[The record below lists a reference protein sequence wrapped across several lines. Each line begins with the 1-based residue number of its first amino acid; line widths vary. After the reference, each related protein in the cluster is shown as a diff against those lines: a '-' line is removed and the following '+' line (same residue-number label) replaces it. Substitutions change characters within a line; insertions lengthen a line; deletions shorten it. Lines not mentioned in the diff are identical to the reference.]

1 MFGIGVPELI
11 VILIIGLVLFGPGKL
26 PEVGRAVGKSINELK
41 KATSGINDVAQ
52 QPQQNEQQVQQQQMQ
67 EQMKQMQQQMQQM
80 QEQTKN
86 VQPQPAQTKQDT
98 TNDK

>member
-41 KATSGINDVAQ
+41 KATAGISDTTT
-52 QPQQNEQQVQQQQMQ
+52 VQQTPPAAKAEPAAAAAQ
-67 EQMKQMQQQMQQM
+67 
-80 QEQTKN
+80 N
-86 VQPQPAQTKQDT
+86 VQAAEVKTEETKIA
-98 TNDK
+98 DK

>member
-67 EQMKQMQQQMQQM
+67 EQ
-80 QEQTKN
+80 TKN

>member
-52 QPQQNEQQVQQQQMQ
+52 QPQQTEQQNQQQQMQ
-67 EQMKQMQQQMQQM
+67 EQMKQMQQQMQQT
-80 QEQTKN
+80 QAVQSQPEKEKQT
-86 VQPQPAQTKQDT
+86 T
-98 TNDK
+98 TNEK

>member
-41 KATSGINDVAQ
+41 KATAGISDTTT
-52 QPQQNEQQVQQQQMQ
+52 VQQTPPAAKPEAQAPAQ
-67 EQMKQMQQQMQQM
+67 
-80 QEQTKN
+80 N
-86 VQPQPAQTKQDT
+86 VQTAETKT
-98 TNDK
+98 AETKIADK

>member
-41 KATSGINDVAQ
+41 KATAGISDTTT
-52 QPQQNEQQVQQQQMQ
+52 VQQTPPAAKAEPAAAAQ
-67 EQMKQMQQQMQQM
+67 
-80 QEQTKN
+80 N
-86 VQPQPAQTKQDT
+86 VQAAEVKTEETKIA
-98 TNDK
+98 DK